1 MQKLKNIDPME
12 EAYVVS
18 QGSLPCQVVGSVSDT
33 NERDLATFF
42 DSSVKR
48 TCTSEAVSEISKL
61 F

>member
-1 MQKLKNIDPME
+1 ME

-48 TCTSEAVSEISKL
+48 TCTSEAVSEILKI